1 MSIKTVTQKFRA
13 WLPFWTILALVLGF
27 VYGTLFPHYSK
38 ILKSLIIPSSF
49 ILIYMMCIP
58 LKMENMVNSIK
69 YPRELLWGL
78 LFSLVLA
85 PLLMWP
91 EARILVARHPEVFAG
106 LMLAGVVPP
115 GGMITFWT
123 GILDA
128 EISLA
133 MVLQI
138 VTFVVSIFWIPL
150 SMQVLAG
157 AYVPIQYMAMFKNLL
172 IIIVGPLIL
181 GMITRRI
188 IMAKKGEK
196 GVVQGMPY
204 FQLIS
209 GLFALLLVFIAT
221 GVKAKQILQHPGII
235 YLPAIAALI
244 YYTVT
249 FYLAGIINLKWLKIP
264 YGKAIPLIFG
274 TATKNLSIAMALA
287 VTTFGPQAL
296 LGVIACSLFQMPL
309 ASLFYKW
316 YLKYKQE
323 LNIEPITEV

>member
-1 MSIKTVTQKFRA
+1 MNIQKIAKGFRS
-13 WLPFWTILALVLGF
+13 WLPFWTIVALVLGF
-27 VYGTLFPHYSK
+27 VYGLLLPQGAS
-38 ILKSLIIPSSF
+38 ILKALIMPSSF

-58 LKMENMVNSIK
+58 LRIEDMVDSIK
-69 YPRELLWGL
+69 YPKELLWGL
-78 LFSLVLA
+78 LLSLVLA

-91 EARILVARHPEVFAG
+91 GARLLVSNHPEVLAG
-106 LMLAGVVPP
+106 LLLAGVVPP

-128 EISLA
+128 DISLA
-133 MVLQI
+133 MILQI

-157 AYVPIQYMAMFKNLL
+157 AYVPIRYLPMLKNLM

-181 GMITRRI
+181 GVITRKI
-188 IMAKKGEK
+188 ITSKKGEK
-196 GVVQGMPY
+196 GIVKGIPY

-209 GLFALLLVFIAT
+209 GIFALLLVFIAT
-221 GVKAKQILQHPGII
+221 GVKAKQIMAHPGII
-235 YLPAIAALI
+235 YLPALAALI
-244 YYTVT
+244 YYLVT
-249 FYLAGIINLKWLKIP
+249 FWLAGIINFKALKFSYEKS
-264 YGKAIPLIFG
+264 IPLIFG

-296 LGVIACSLFQMPL
+296 LGVVACSLFQMPL

-316 YLKYKQE
+316 YLKYK
-323 LNIEPITEV
+323 IETSEETVMES